1 MVGAIVSDA
10 TIIFWTKTNA
20 TATMVST
27 PTHTIMEC
35 AKSIWSMKD
44 DSDSMEYDYDDNV
57 DNVVEDDGCAGN
69 DDGLVGHDDAE
80 NDDSMED
87 EVNDAEIDNNFKD
100 KGEVVMRR

>member
-1 MVGAIVSDA
+1 
-10 TIIFWTKTNA
+10 
-20 TATMVST
+20 
-27 PTHTIMEC
+27 
-35 AKSIWSMKD
+35 MKD

-100 KGEVVMRR
+100 KGEVVMRRWCRYHIRLMVVSEFG

>member
-1 MVGAIVSDA
+1 M
-10 TIIFWTKTNA
+10 N
-20 TATMVST
+20 
-27 PTHTIMEC
+27 
-35 AKSIWSMKD
+35 
-44 DSDSMEYDYDDNV
+44 DSV